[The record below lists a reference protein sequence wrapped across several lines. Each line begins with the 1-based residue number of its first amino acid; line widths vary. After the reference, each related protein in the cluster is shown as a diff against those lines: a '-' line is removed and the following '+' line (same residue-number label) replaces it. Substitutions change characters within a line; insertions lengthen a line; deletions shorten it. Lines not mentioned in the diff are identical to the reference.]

1 LAELD
6 PKVFNRIADFMPLSC
21 THGPNM
27 NEIKRPDSYHT
38 GRNDSDLRHPG
49 IVCCIIFGILAW
61 VMGGGDLK
69 EMAEG
74 RMDPSGE
81 GLTKAGKILGIV
93 GCVLA
98 ILGLIIGLATGALG
112 ALAGLRGALN

>member
-1 LAELD
+1 MILT
-6 PKVFNRIADFMPLSC
+6 F
-21 THGPNM
+21 
-27 NEIKRPDSYHT
+27 
-38 GRNDSDLRHPG
+38 G
-49 IVCCIIFGILAW
+49 ILGIFCCLIFGILAW

-81 GLTKAGKILGIV
+81 GLTKAGKILGII

-98 ILGLIIGLATGALG
+98 ILGLVIGIVAGGLG
-112 ALAGLRGALN
+112 ALSGLRGALN

>member
-1 LAELD
+1 
-6 PKVFNRIADFMPLSC
+6 
-21 THGPNM
+21 M
-27 NEIKRPDSYHT
+27 NDIQAT
-38 GRNDSDLRHPG
+38 GMKPHRGGMILTFGILG

-61 VMGGGDLK
+61 VMGGSDMK

-93 GCVLA
+93 GCALA
-98 ILGLIIGLATGALG
+98 ILGMVIALATGALG
-112 ALAGLRGALN
+112 ALAGASSAFN

>member
-1 LAELD
+1 
-6 PKVFNRIADFMPLSC
+6 
-21 THGPNM
+21 M
-27 NEIKRPDSYHT
+27 NEIQAT
-38 GRNDSDLRHPG
+38 GQKAHRGGMLLTFGILG
-49 IVCCIIFGILAW
+49 IVCCFIFGILAW
-61 VMGGGDLK
+61 VMGGSDLK

-98 ILGLIIGLATGALG
+98 ILGLAIGLATGALG
-112 ALAGLRGALN
+112 ALAGASSAFN